1 MAIEDALAALAQ
13 NWADVAGRLSQEQLN
28 QMRDLVADL
37 GGPGHDEAMAE
48 IADLLAETLPPGHL
62 VIQALFKGDLSDP
75 ATMELTAITEALRRE
90 IEEALAAVQVAAA
103 EPRPGEAILRHV
115 TDRVLQAPA
124 LTANQ
129 VRQRGGDPG
138 DPGLIR
144 LEQPDGRPQWPAFQF
159 DPGGGLR
166 PVIRAVN
173 GLLGAS
179 ADPVAAAD
187 WWLSRNSW
195 LGDQPSALIGR
206 IPDDHLIR
214 AARAV
219 GSED

>member
-1 MAIEDALAALAQ
+1 MAIDHALAALSQ
-13 NWADVAGRLSQEQLN
+13 HFSDVMRFLSPEQLV
-28 QMRDLVADL
+28 QLRGLVADL
-37 GGPGHDEAMAE
+37 DGPRHDEAKAQ
-48 IADLLAETLPPGHL
+48 IADLLAETLPERHP
-62 VIQALFKGDLSDP
+62 VTQALFEGDLSGP
-75 ATMELTAITEALRRE
+75 PTTESTMVTEALRRE
-90 IEEALAAVQVAAA
+90 IEEALAAVQEPSA
-103 EPRPGEAILRHV
+103 ELRPGEAILRHV
-115 TDRVLQAPA
+115 ADRVLQAPA

-129 VRQRGGDPG
+129 VLDRGGDPD

-159 DPGGGLR
+159 DPAGGPR

-173 GLLGAS
+173 DLLDAS

-195 LGDQPSALIGR
+195 LGDQPSVLIGR
-206 IPDDHLIR
+206 IPDDHLVR

>member
-1 MAIEDALAALAQ
+1 MAIEDALAALSQ
-13 NWADVAGRLSQEQLN
+13 NWADVVPFLSPEQLD
-28 QMRDLVADL
+28 QMRGLVDGL
-37 GGPGHDEAMAE
+37 GRPGHDEAMTQ

-75 ATMELTAITEALRRE
+75 ATMELTVITEALRRE
-90 IEEALAAVQVAAA
+90 IEEALAAVEVSAA
-103 EPRPGEAILRHV
+103 EPRPGEVILRHV
-115 TDRVLQAPA
+115 ADRVLRAPA

-129 VRQRGGDPG
+129 VLDRGGDPD

-144 LEQPDGRPQWPAFQF
+144 LERPDGRPQWPAFQF
-159 DPGGGLR
+159 APGGGSR

-173 GLLGAS
+173 DLLHAS

-206 IPDDHLIR
+206 IPDDHLVR